1 MTHRISIFDIPHIT
15 DLIAYYL
22 DPPDIASCTL
32 VSKDFNA
39 RFQPSLWRT
48 ILIDNKKIDALVP
61 KLGFKSGLE
70 MMMNFRWTRRM
81 ALSADCRKA
90 MLPLLIWQCNN
101 LREVATIVNDYQ
113 TFQVVLALVTTNQR
127 QLRSWTLCYRDT
139 LDVPALQQLSRVISH
154 SFRLTTLE
162 MSLQFS
168 PPLGWFG
175 HLLKNLP
182 QSLSELHV
190 VWAENI
196 DDEPQSERRVA
207 FPFRDWSSDTKFP
220 QLKAVEFGMGLE
232 PGEEDVLVQF
242 LERCPVLQELDLPT
256 METLQFNPLLTV
268 LGPTAR
274 TLTKLSNLYLG
285 WMNVMTDNQWR
296 DLILAMRGRIEE
308 FSADTD
314 FRTPS
319 TFFVPNM
326 VRYWSNT
333 LRSLRFLYLAPIY
346 NSDVQLILTTCV
358 GLKAFE
364 CTSVANLDTTVTT
377 QDNSDT
383 NIAGLDMGDWVCL
396 GLEELQMSFLNVL
409 PHGTPQPV
417 ERVEYLYQQI
427 GRLTNL
433 KELSIGWSTTE
444 GLTANAHLDM
454 SLQSGL
460 SLMQNLEALES
471 LDISRIKKIKVGL
484 DEATWILRHWP
495 KLTHIRGLRY
505 RADGPEQEC
514 FHKLSER
521 QDLTVD

>member
-1 MTHRISIFDIPHIT
+1 
-15 DLIAYYL
+15 
-22 DPPDIASCTL
+22 
-32 VSKDFNA
+32 
-39 RFQPSLWRT
+39 
-48 ILIDNKKIDALVP
+48 
-61 KLGFKSGLE
+61 

-101 LREVATIVNDYQ
+101 
-113 TFQVVLALVTTNQR
+113 
-127 QLRSWTLCYRDT
+127 RDT

-162 MSLQFS
+162 LSLQFS

-190 VWAENI
+190 VWADNI

-232 PGEEDVLVQF
+232 PGEEDILAQF

-256 METLQFNPLLTV
+256 METLQFNPFLTA

-274 TLTKLSNLYLG
+274 TLTKLSSLYLG
-285 WMNVMTDNQWR
+285 WMNVMTDYQWR

-326 VRYWSNT
+326 VRYWSDT
-333 LRSLRFLYLAPIY
+333 LRSLRFLYLAP
-346 NSDVQLILTTCV
+346 
-358 GLKAFE
+358 E
-364 CTSVANLDTTVTT
+364 LDR
-377 QDNSDT
+377 
-383 NIAGLDMGDWVCL
+383 GDWVCL
-396 GLEELQMSFLNVL
+396 GLEELQMSFINIL
-409 PHGTPQPV
+409 PHDMPQPPM
-417 ERVEYLYQQI
+417 RTLI
-427 GRLTNL
+427 CPCKAAFR
-433 KELSIGWSTTE
+433 
-444 GLTANAHLDM
+444 
-454 SLQSGL
+454 
-460 SLMQNLEALES
+460 
-471 LDISRIKKIKVGL
+471 
-484 DEATWILRHWP
+484 
-495 KLTHIRGLRY
+495 
-505 RADGPEQEC
+505 
-514 FHKLSER
+514 
-521 QDLTVD
+521 